1 MSRTKK
7 ITEPHYELLY
17 IVSNKYTEQETAPI
31 AEKIKT
37 LIKESKGE
45 ITYTEDWGKKKLAYA
60 INHFN
65 HGYYFLI
72 EFDLAGAK
80 MNWVDTE
87 IKHMSEVLRHQ
98 IVSKKKRSL
107 EEIEDENRIL
117 KKQAKRAAEKK
128 AEAEAE
134 ALKPTGPTKKTSSYA
149 KKDSKVEESKIEQK
163 KEEKP
168 TEDKVNAEGRE
179 GGLGQ
184 KEEVKEIKSKEEVK
198 LNLDKL
204 DEKLDKILDTDD
216 LL

>member
-37 LIKESKGE
+37 LIKESEGE
-45 ITYTEDWGKKKLAYA
+45 ITYTEDWGKKKLAYP

-80 MNWVDTE
+80 LNWVDTE

-117 KKQAKRAAEKK
+117 KKQAQRAAEKK

-134 ALKPTGPTKKTSSYA
+134 ALKPSGPVKKSTSFA
-149 KKDSKVEESKIEQK
+149 KKDSKIEESKADQK
-163 KEEKP
+163 KDEK
-168 TEDKVNAEGRE
+168 TEDKEVK
-179 GGLGQ
+179 
-184 KEEVKEIKSKEEVK
+184 KEEVKEVKSKEEVK

>member
-7 ITEPHYELLY
+7 NTEPHYELLY

-37 LIKESKGE
+37 LIKESDGE
-45 ITYTEDWGKKKLAYA
+45 ITYTEDWGKKKLAYQ

-80 MNWVDTE
+80 LNWVDTE

-98 IVSKKKRSL
+98 IISKKKRSS

-134 ALKPTGPTKKTSSYA
+134 ALKPSVGAKKTSSFTKA
-149 KKDSKVEESKIEQK
+149 KDVKTETIEVE
-163 KEEKP
+163 
-168 TEDKVNAEGRE
+168 N
-179 GGLGQ
+179 
-184 KEEVKEIKSKEEVK
+184 KEEVKEESKKEKDEIKKVKSKEEVK

>member
-31 AEKIKT
+31 AEKIKK
-37 LIKESKGE
+37 LIKDSGGE
-45 ITYTEDWGKKKLAYA
+45 VTYSEDWGKKKLAYP

-72 EFDLAGAK
+72 EFDLTGAK
-80 MNWVDTE
+80 LNWVDTE

-98 IVSKKKRSL
+98 IVSKRKRSL
-107 EEIEDENRIL
+107 EEIENEKRIIE
-117 KKQAKRAAEKK
+117 KQAKRAAEKK

-134 ALKPTGPTKKTSSYA
+134 ALKPSGPA
-149 KKDSKVEESKIEQK
+149 KKSPAKV
-163 KEEKP
+163 KEENKD
-168 TEDKVNAEGRE
+168 EVA
-179 GGLGQ
+179 
-184 KEEVKEIKSKEEVK
+184 KEEVKEEKAPKEDLKEDKKKTKEEVK